1 MLENKKVGNYEA
13 HITRYIV
20 SWRHAGGKRF
30 YDEFEDW
37 LRSEGLSD
45 EEIKD
50 AVEMATMGK
59 LELEVSAMRFVKKE
73 QDYINNVV
81 KKNDKPAR
89 KKSVVKNTINHM
101 KRKIKRRFK

>member
-13 HITRYIV
+13 HLSRYIV
-20 SWRHAGGKRF
+20 SWRHAGGKYF

-37 LRSEGLSD
+37 LKSEGLTE
-45 EEIKD
+45 EEIRD

-59 LELEVSAMRFVKKE
+59 LELEVSALAFVKKE
-73 QDYINNVV
+73 QDEI
-81 KKNDKPAR
+81 KKILEEEDSIE
-89 KKSVVKNTINHM
+89 KKSVVKDTINHM